1 MLALH
6 AGAQGGV
13 GDDQLAGGDAL
24 GFGQEHASNAPE
36 CPLDGLANEAAYAL
50 AIRDWLTSRYGIAA
64 RRRVI
69 TDPADAPSLH
79 DGIRP

>member
-1 MLALH
+1 MRRR
-6 AGAQGGV
+6 
-13 GDDQLAGGDAL
+13 
-24 GFGQEHASNAPE
+24 

-69 TDPADAPSLH
+69 TDPPDAPSLH